1 MRTSCRGNMSPER
14 ERSRETKRP
23 RFSLH
28 SIIAV
33 AWIALSLVVLAYAT
47 IEGERALAE
56 FDGYDLLALYASL
69 PLIQP

>member
-1 MRTSCRGNMSPER
+1 M
-14 ERSRETKRP
+14 
-23 RFSLH
+23 H
-28 SIIAV
+28 SIVAV

-56 FDGYDLLALYASL
+56 FDGYDLVALYASL

>member
-1 MRTSCRGNMSPER
+1 
-14 ERSRETKRP
+14 
-23 RFSLH
+23 L
-28 SIIAV
+28 

-56 FDGYDLLALYASL
+56 FDVYDLVALYASL